1 MVKSL
6 KYFTA
11 IFFLGLNIVYS
22 SLNAQLSINTVIN
35 PPYPTDL
42 DYYLDDLSN
51 VYINITNT
59 TSTPYSF
66 RFSATI
72 TGPAGIEAN
81 IQYLGAPIAISP
93 GQTLLFTGN
102 QISEL
107 GSTTGGIE
115 NTNNLSAEQLEAITV
130 NHVLPEGNYTLCF
143 LLTTM
148 LNNSFL
154 IPLRA
159 VPILQ

>member
-6 KYFTA
+6 KYLVAILLLCLNTA
-11 IFFLGLNIVYS
+11 FSF
-22 SLNAQLSINTVIN
+22 LNAQLSINTVIN

-51 VYINITNT
+51 VFINITNT
-59 TSTPYSF
+59 TATPYSF

-81 IQYLGAPIAISP
+81 IQYLGAPIAINP

-115 NTNNLSAEQLEAITV
+115 NTNNLSAEQLEAIHSIMFYPRVTI
-130 NHVLPEGNYTLCF
+130 HCAFLP
-143 LLTTM
+143 TM
-148 LNNSFL
+148 MQNN
-154 IPLRA
+154 
-159 VPILQ
+159 